1 MRLVSEKTTML
12 DEAIKEAITNIA
24 TLNGHSVI
32 YTNAS
37 TFEDMHIRC
46 SNCGY
51 WLYACLDED
60 ENIHKFTHLT
70 FHPCQRH
77 NGEAQP
83 MSLAFLE
90 AFDLEV
96 VTSSIVVT
104 YTRKRHAG

>member
-1 MRLVSEKTTML
+1 ML

-32 YTNAS
+32 YTNS
-37 TFEDMHIRC
+37 ISDEDRHLRC
-46 SNCGY
+46 NNCGH
-51 WLYACLDED
+51 WLYACLSE
-60 ENIHKFTHLT
+60 ESKNIHKFTHLT

-90 AFDLEV
+90 TFDLEV
-96 VTSSIVVT
+96 VTSSVVVT
-104 YTRKRHAG
+104 HTRKRHAG